1 LSYTTDESEEDLS
14 SSQNQRPL
22 QRSPSRSSPEP
33 KLVTIAEH
41 EGDEE
46 DTDDASSAND
56 SEDGVVDVV
65 ATTSTVTF
73 QPVSSTDSGNNSA
86 ANSTNTRAKS
96 NTTSTSSTTT
106 ANNNKQRLATQTTN
120 NLEMAFWQFLF
131 FMMLRNIM
139 GWDYL
144 TNIILSK
151 RNMLQQQQGGG
162 TGSASDGKEGVG
174 GTTVVRKTMTLRKL
188 HCSDQTCEVVPELK
202 SD

>member
-46 DTDDASSAND
+46 DT
-56 SEDGVVDVV
+56 EDGVVDVV

-86 ANSTNTRAKS
+86 ANSMNSRAKS